1 MLQELHFHLYL
12 NLLVQKYFFCID
24 QVTFME
30 IVDLFVCCVAAFA
43 H

>member
-12 NLLVQKYFFCID
+12 NLLVQKYFFID

-30 IVDLFVCCVAAFA
+30 IVDLFAAFLSVV
-43 H
+43 